1 MASVSSPKLTMAE
14 RWRAFHKFYAGHEPS
29 WGAAKVTEVTKHQL
43 SLCGRDDQ
51 QFGELLSKLTS
62 RYMVSRRHGLHGCQ
76 AVAVRAITTVNTA
89 VGAYTLTLGDSDH
102 LRLYCE

>member
-1 MASVSSPKLTMAE
+1 MAE

-29 WGAAKVTEVTKHQL
+29 WGAAKVTEVTKQQL

-62 RYMVSRRHGLHGCQ
+62 RYGVPPTRPARVPGGRRARDYHSKYSCRSLY
-76 AVAVRAITTVNTA
+76 VN
-89 VGAYTLTLGDSDH
+89 VG
-102 LRLYCE
+102 R